1 MCEEKITKKDLLKT
15 LRKISNN
22 KLPPN
27 DENTRELYQNFWK
40 VLKVALAAAIIKAFW
55 LRLINSSE
63 TNDFQINWKKVKDK
77 RFIKNWRFISLL
89 YVDAKRVWNVS
100 TESLTHVLND
110 LKFYDQTTYAFV
122 NL

>member
-40 VLKVALAAAIIKAFW
+40 VLKVALAAAIIKAF
-55 LRLINSSE
+55 
-63 TNDFQINWKKVKDK
+63 
-77 RFIKNWRFISLL
+77 
-89 YVDAKRVWNVS
+89 
-100 TESLTHVLND
+100 
-110 LKFYDQTTYAFV
+110 
-122 NL
+122 

>member
-40 VLKVALAAAIIKAFW
+40 VSKVALAAAIIKAF
-55 LRLINSSE
+55 
-63 TNDFQINWKKVKDK
+63 
-77 RFIKNWRFISLL
+77 
-89 YVDAKRVWNVS
+89 
-100 TESLTHVLND
+100 
-110 LKFYDQTTYAFV
+110 
-122 NL
+122 